1 MLKKVLLYIMALA
14 YIAAGIN
21 HFRNPAMYLKI
32 IPPYL
37 PWHDGINI
45 ISGVAEIF
53 LGLLLFPKQT
63 RSIAAWGLVVLLIL
77 IFPANIQMAIDY
89 TAQAHPQKW
98 LSYARLPLQP
108 LLIWW
113 AVTYTDWYRLRKTK
127 ESATITS
134 PN

>member
-1 MLKKVLLYIMALA
+1 MALA

-37 PWHDGINI
+37 PWHNAINS
-45 ISGVAEIF
+45 ISGVAEIL

-63 RSIAAWGLVVLLIL
+63 RNFAAWGLVLLLIA
-77 IFPANIQMAIDY
+77 IFPANIQMAVDY
-89 TAQAHPQKW
+89 TVQNHPQKW

-113 AVTYTDWYRLRKTK
+113 ALSYTDWYKARKAK

-134 PN
+134 PK